1 MGKKVMP
8 FFLKNTIFVARKILT
23 TTDRHLLERAIFIG
37 SCLLHHRWR
46 SLYEGD
52 EEVKARHPSWRTGHG
67 GHRPTFFTK
76 SGYYFCIVKEKI
88 VNLPMLKMLL

>member
-1 MGKKVMP
+1 MP
-8 FFLKNTIFVARKILT
+8 FFLKNTIFVAGKILT

-67 GHRPTFFTK
+67 GHRPTFK
-76 SGYYFCIVKEKI
+76 AHLYYLFNLCSFKI
-88 VNLPMLKMLL
+88 FNDNNSR

>member
-1 MGKKVMP
+1 MP

-46 SLYEGD
+46 SLYNSHWVLED
-52 EEVKARHPSWRTGHG
+52 VARRPPSY
-67 GHRPTFFTK
+67 FFLQKVVTICVSLK
-76 SGYYFCIVKEKI
+76 KKI

>member
-46 SLYEGD
+46 SLYNSHWVLENGTIQAGD
-52 EEVKARHPSWRTGHG
+52 ITVGQGSPRPVLQHPNMFPHG
-67 GHRPTFFTK
+67 GRGTETT
-76 SGYYFCIVKEKI
+76 V
-88 VNLPMLKMLL
+88 LL

>member
-1 MGKKVMP
+1 MP

-67 GHRPTFFTK
+67 DHRPTMTQQRQHIDNRTFI
-76 SGYYFCIVKEKI
+76 CVE
-88 VNLPMLKMLL
+88 

>member
-1 MGKKVMP
+1 MP

-37 SCLLHHRWR
+37 SCLFHHRWR
-46 SLYEGD
+46 SLYNSHWVLED
-52 EEVKARHPSWRTGHG
+52 VARRPPSYV
-67 GHRPTFFTK
+67 FFTK
-76 SGYYFCIVKEKI
+76 SGYYLCIVKEKI